1 MTFIRPGDSKNSH
14 RRMGSQAQKKAG
26 RPLIRP
32 GAITYLFNGMFCCS
46 NSVPFKGLGR
56 TLSFLRENGFRQ
68 SKLSNAEGSKMENIN
83 TSNNRHEN
91 KDLQGKTCLVTGGSR
106 GIGRA
111 IVTAMVRAG
120 ANVAFTY
127 QSSKE
132 PAEALASSLTEQE
145 GVRCKAYQANVAS
158 IEEMQNVVKQVEND
172 FGPITILVNNAGIT
186 RDKSFL
192 KMTKT
197 MWDEVMRVNLD
208 GVFYTT
214 QLVAN
219 DMVGAG
225 WGRIINISSIVGQT
239 GNFGQANY
247 AATKGAIISLTE
259 SLARELARKGVT
271 VNAVAPGFIETDMMS
286 NMPEAAVNQVKA
298 LTPMG
303 RLGKPEEIADAVV
316 FLASPRASYVT
327 GQVLGV
333 NGGMYM

>member
-1 MTFIRPGDSKNSH
+1 
-14 RRMGSQAQKKAG
+14 
-26 RPLIRP
+26 
-32 GAITYLFNGMFCCS
+32 
-46 NSVPFKGLGR
+46 
-56 TLSFLRENGFRQ
+56 
-68 SKLSNAEGSKMENIN
+68 MENIN
-83 TSNNRHEN
+83 NNNNHQN
-91 KDLQGKTCLVTGGSR
+91 KELQGKTCLITGGSR

-111 IVTAMVRAG
+111 IVTAMAAAG

-132 PAEALASSLTEQE
+132 QADALAKSMIEKG

-158 IEEMQNVVKQVEND
+158 SEEMQNVFKQVEND

-186 RDKSFL
+186 RDKSYL

-197 MWDEVMRVNLD
+197 MWDEVMSVNLD

-247 AATKGAIISLTE
+247 AATKGAIISFTE
-259 SLARELARKGVT
+259 SLARELARKGIT
-271 VNAVAPGFIETDMMS
+271 VNAVAPGFIETDMVS
-286 NMPEAAVNQVKA
+286 GMPEAALNQVKA
-298 LTPMG
+298 MTPMG

-316 FLASPRASYVT
+316 FLASPKSGYVT
-327 GQVLGV
+327 GQVLAV